1 MEGAEKKDKNDE
13 GEAKEFREYD
23 DPLLQG
29 HGATHMFNDMHGF
42 STGVE
47 DIQAPLD
54 NSSSTK
60 VRHMAGLTMAGPKNK
75 GNTDW
80 GAGTDAGS
88 SGKTQDGVS
97 YGTFA
102 GV

>member
-13 GEAKEFREYD
+13 GGAKQFREYD

-42 STGVE
+42 TTGVE
-47 DIQAPLD
+47 DVQASFD
-54 NSSSTK
+54 NSSPTK
-60 VRHMAGLTMAGPKNK
+60 LRHMAGLTMGGPKST

-80 GAGTDAGS
+80 GAGTDGGR

-97 YGTFA
+97 YSSFT